1 MQKNIA
7 WLSSLRGIGCL
18 FVLIAHLGSISTNY
32 GMYFNGCGKIGVWL
46 FMIFSGFWFLYP
58 LCQRQQALNGR
69 NLIGYYGKKIIR
81 IMIPYLAVLLISMG
95 LGFIPDGKELLRHL
109 LLIDGFGHFWY
120 MPVIM
125 KFFLIAPLFWL
136 LQQMIRNKKWLFAII
151 AGIGIALSVVF
162 PFITYTE
169 NSMQLQWYVPVF
181 LMGMLLAIFWDFW
194 NNWKENSV
202 GADVIVLALVVI
214 LFSLTPWFRQKLWGI
229 EPSAYLQNKYLL
241 MGGLWCLIILGIVK
255 GKIWKE
261 WLNKS
266 CILQWIGEISF
277 PLYLIHY
284 PILMRLNATEMGWT
298 RKVIIVLVTSI
309 PLAAILH
316 WGVEKPCITLS
327 RKLTE
332 HKKTEK

>member
-18 FVLIAHLGSISTNY
+18 FVLAAHLGASSTNY

-69 NLIGYYGKKIIR
+69 NLMGYYGKKIIR

-151 AGIGIALSVVF
+151 VGIGIALSIVF
-162 PFITYTE
+162 PFTAYTE
-169 NSMQLQWYVPVF
+169 NSTQLRWYVPVF
-181 LMGMLLAIFWDFW
+181 LMGMLLAISWEAW

-202 GADVIVLALVVI
+202 GADAIVLALVVI

-255 GKIWKE
+255 GKIWKA

-266 CILQWIGEISF
+266 RILQWIGEISF
-277 PLYLIHY
+277 PLYLIHF
-284 PILMRLNATEMGWT
+284 PILMRLNATEIGWAK
-298 RKVIIVLVTSI
+298 KVIIVLVTSI
-309 PLAAILH
+309 LLAAILH

-327 RKLTE
+327 KKLTE
-332 HKKTEK
+332 YKKSEK

>member
-1 MQKNIA
+1 M
-7 WLSSLRGIGCL
+7 
-18 FVLIAHLGSISTNY
+18 
-32 GMYFNGCGKIGVWL
+32 
-46 FMIFSGFWFLYP
+46 
-58 LCQRQQALNGR
+58 
-69 NLIGYYGKKIIR
+69 GYYGKKIIR

-109 LLIDGFGHFWY
+109 LLVDGFGHFWY

-125 KFFLIAPLFWL
+125 KFFLIAPLFRL
-136 LQQMIRNKKWLFAII
+136 VQQMIRNKKWLFAII

-162 PFITYTE
+162 PFTTYTE
-169 NSMQLQWYVPVF
+169 NSTQLRWYVPVF
-181 LMGMLLAIFWDFW
+181 LMGMLLAIIWDFW
-194 NNWKENSV
+194 NNWKENRV

-255 GKIWKE
+255 GKIWKA

-266 CILQWIGEISF
+266 RVLQWIGEISF
-277 PLYLIHY
+277 PLYLIHF
-284 PILMRLNATEMGWT
+284 PILMRLNTTEMGWT
-298 RKVIIVLVTSI
+298 KKVIIVLVTSI
-309 PLAAILH
+309 LLAAILH

-327 RKLTE
+327 KKLTE
-332 HKKTEK
+332 YKKSEK

>member
-18 FVLIAHLGSISTNY
+18 FVLAAHLGASSTNY

-58 LCQRQQALNGR
+58 LCQRQQALKGR
-69 NLIGYYGKKIIR
+69 NLRGYYGKKIIR

-109 LLIDGFGHFWY
+109 LLVDGFGHFWY

-162 PFITYTE
+162 PFTTYTE
-169 NSMQLQWYVPVF
+169 NSTQLRWYVPVF
-181 LMGMLLAIFWDFW
+181 LMGMLLAIIWDFW

-255 GKIWKE
+255 GKIWKA

-266 CILQWIGEISF
+266 RILQWIGEISF
-277 PLYLIHY
+277 PLYLIHF
-284 PILMRLNATEMGWT
+284 PILMRLNTTEMGWT
-298 RKVIIVLVTSI
+298 KKVIIVLVTSI
-309 PLAAILH
+309 LLAAILH

-327 RKLTE
+327 KKLTE
-332 HKKTEK
+332 YKKSEK